1 MSKTDDPS
9 RGRRVLYI
17 ANTDWY
23 LFNFRLNLIKEAGK
37 RGWSPHL
44 ACGDSG
50 YTQRLRAYKWPVKT
64 LPLST
69 KGANPLRELWALYRL
84 IRECRRVRPDV
95 IHLFTLKCVL
105 YGCLAAPFVPRAR
118 VIGALTGMGYLF
130 TSQRATV
137 RLLKT
142 LVLFGL
148 KLGLKVSRAQ
158 LIFQNE
164 FDRTEFVDK
173 GLISHHRT
181 RVIRGSG
188 VDCEAF
194 NPKNRK
200 PAANGRRRLLFCGRL
215 IAEKGIRD
223 YLQATA
229 TLQEQGH
236 EFESRI
242 AGKPYPGNP
251 SSLSEQE
258 VDELSKSSH
267 HCFLGHQD
275 NMPALLAATDVVVL
289 PTYYREGTPKVLI
302 EAAAA
307 GCALVTTTIPACKD
321 IVENG
326 GNGYYVEPTN
336 SEQLVNALQK
346 ILDSSWEELHEL
358 QRRSRQIAIERFSDI
373 QVNDRTI
380 ACYSYLK

>member
-1 MSKTDDPS
+1 MSSGRTSSPA
-9 RGRRVLYI
+9 RGRVLFV

-23 LFNFRLNLIKEAGK
+23 LFNFRLNLIKEAEK
-37 RGWSPHL
+37 HGWYPQL

-50 YTQRLRAYKWPVKT
+50 YTERLRAHKWPVHT

-69 KGANPLRELWALYRL
+69 KGANPFREIWALYRL
-84 IRECRRVRPDV
+84 IRECRRVQPDV

-105 YGCLAAPFVPRAR
+105 YGSLAAPFAPRAR
-118 VIGALTGMGYLF
+118 VVGALTGMGYLF
-130 TSQRATV
+130 TSRRADV

-142 LVLFGL
+142 LVLHAL
-148 KLGLKVSRAQ
+148 KLGLKLSNAQ

-164 FDRTEFVDK
+164 FDRTEFVDN
-173 GLISHHRT
+173 GLISRDRT

-188 VDCEAF
+188 VDCNAF

-200 PAANGRRRLLFCGRL
+200 PAANRRRRLLFCGRL

-229 TLQEQGH
+229 TLQKQGY

-242 AGKPYPGNP
+242 AGQPYPGNP
-251 SSLSEQE
+251 SSLSAQE
-258 VDELSKSSH
+258 VEELSKSSA

-307 GCALVTTTIPACKD
+307 GCALITTTIPACED

-326 GNGYYVEPTN
+326 SNGYYVEPTN
-336 SEQLVNALQK
+336 PDQLVVALRK
-346 ILDSSWEELHEL
+346 ILDSSWETLYKL
-358 QRRSRQIAIERFSDI
+358 QERSRQIAIERFSDT
-373 QVNDRTI
+373 QVNDRTLT
-380 ACYSYLK
+380 CYSD

>member
-1 MSKTDDPS
+1 MSATHKLRD
-9 RGRRVLYI
+9 GARVLFV

-23 LFNFRLNLIKEAGK
+23 LFNFRLNLIKEAER
-37 RGWSPHL
+37 RGWTPHL

-50 YTQRLRAYKWPVKT
+50 YSERLRAYHWPVHT

-69 KGANPLRELWALYRL
+69 KGANPFREAWALYRL
-84 IRECRRVRPDV
+84 IREFRKVQPDV

-118 VIGALTGMGYLF
+118 MIGALTGMGYLF
-130 TSQRATV
+130 TSQRADV
-137 RLLKT
+137 RLLKA
-142 LVLFGL
+142 LVLFAL
-148 KLGLKVSRAQ
+148 KLGLKLSKAQ

-164 FDRTEFVDK
+164 FDRTEFVDN
-173 GLISHHRT
+173 GLISRDRT
-181 RVIRGSG
+181 LVIRGSG

-200 PAANGRRRLLFCGRL
+200 AATTGRRRLLFCGRL
-215 IAEKGIRD
+215 IAEKGIHD

-229 TLQEQGH
+229 TLRDQGY

-258 VDELSKSSH
+258 VEELSKSNH
-267 HCFLGHQD
+267 HCFLGHQND
-275 NMPALLAATDVVVL
+275 MPALLAETDVVVL

-307 GCALVTTTIPACKD
+307 GCALITTTIPACAN
-321 IVENG
+321 IVEHG
-326 GNGYYVEPTN
+326 SNGYYVEPSN
-336 SEQLVNALQK
+336 PDQLVSALRK
-346 ILDSSWEELHEL
+346 ILDSSRRTLHEL
-358 QRRSRQIAIERFSDI
+358 QERSRQIAIERFNDTK
-373 QVNDRTI
+373 VNERTI
-380 ACYSYLK
+380 ACYND

>member
-1 MSKTDDPS
+1 MSTVEEPS
-9 RGRRVLYI
+9 RDRRVLYV

-23 LFNFRLNLIKEAGK
+23 LFNFRLNLIKEAER
-37 RGWSPHL
+37 RGWIPYL
-44 ACGDSG
+44 ACSDSG
-50 YTQRLRAYKWPVKT
+50 YTERLRSHKWPVKT

-69 KGANPLRELWALYRL
+69 KGANPFREAWALYRL
-84 IRECRRVRPDV
+84 IRECRKVRPDV

-118 VIGALTGMGYLF
+118 IVGALTGMGYLF

-137 RLLKT
+137 RLLKN
-142 LVLFGL
+142 LVLIAL
-148 KLGLKVSRAQ
+148 KLGLKVSKAQ

-164 FDRTEFVDK
+164 FDRTEFIDN
-173 GLISHHRT
+173 GLIPRERT

-194 NPKNRK
+194 HPMNRK
-200 PAANGRRRLLFCGRL
+200 PSTNDKRRLLFCGRL

-229 TLQEQGH
+229 TLREQGYK
-236 EFESRI
+236 FDSRI

-258 VDELSKSSH
+258 VADLSVSTLH
-267 HCFLGHQD
+267 RYLGHQD
-275 NMPALLAATDVVVL
+275 DMPELLAATDIVVL

-307 GCALVTTTIPACKD
+307 GCALITTTIPACED

-326 GNGYYVEPTN
+326 SNGYYIKPSN
-336 SEQLVNALQK
+336 PDQLAGALRK
-346 ILDSSWEELHEL
+346 ILDSSWETLYEL
-358 QRRSRQIAIERFSDI
+358 QERSRQIAIERFSDTEI
-373 QVNDRTI
+373 NNRTL
-380 ACYSYLK
+380 ACYND